1 MGGLCSVSSLC
12 NVVGPGSVG
21 ESGQCGN
28 LYDVGGLQRLGGL
41 GRGEADRRDIKLCPF
56 SLEPL
61 WGVASQPGHNH
72 WALSRN
78 PLLLPV
84 GLDHGQGLERH

>member
-28 LYDVGGLQRLGGL
+28 LCDVGGL
-41 GRGEADRRDIKLCPF
+41 
-56 SLEPL
+56 
-61 WGVASQPGHNH
+61 
-72 WALSRN
+72 
-78 PLLLPV
+78 
-84 GLDHGQGLERH
+84 